1 MTLNLVILQVQNF
14 FIPGLK
20 ILKNIGVGDLCR
32 NYAGLEYVTLQ
43 RNKFLHWN
51 FSRFLTTNFRIATNP
66 VKTNFANL
74 VETIR
79 YAESAKWH
87 AQRAHVLYLSYVPTR
102 HTCSTCPACPRAQV
116 YFTDCKIKKWKLYTH
131 TFLRV
136 LSLIQDLN
144 FAISQQKCGF

>member
-1 MTLNLVILQVQNF
+1 MALNLVILQVQNF

-51 FSRFLTTNFRIATNP
+51 FSRFLTANFKIATNP

-74 VETIR
+74 VGPIR
-79 YAESAKWH
+79 YAESAKWR

-102 HTCSTCPACPRAQV
+102 PTCSTCPRTIHALPAHVRKYIQ
-116 YFTDCKIKKWKLYTH
+116 YILQIGKLKNG
-131 TFLRV
+131 
-136 LSLIQDLN
+136 N
-144 FAISQQKCGF
+144 FIPIRF